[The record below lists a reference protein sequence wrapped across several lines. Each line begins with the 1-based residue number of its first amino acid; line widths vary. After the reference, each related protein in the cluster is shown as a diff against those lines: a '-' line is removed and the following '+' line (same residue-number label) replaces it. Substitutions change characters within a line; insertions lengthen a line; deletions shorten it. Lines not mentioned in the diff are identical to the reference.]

1 MTTTTPPTTPP
12 GTDLP
17 AQVGVGFVV
26 GRFLR
31 WVLDSSDEG
40 EPPEW
45 VSAGGS
51 VTLTPASTLRR
62 IDDPSA
68 FLAGGSVTLKIDPVT
83 GLLTDPQGRPRVVV
97 PAGQYQVKPSVDLGL
112 SGFTVE
118 VTQAHTLDNPC
129 DLAKAAPAPG
139 PAPSPDQVARLVA
152 VDAEL
157 LARIVA
163 LEKGGGGTGGAY
175 DDTALRADLAAERSA
190 RESADVALSG
200 RVDGLPTT
208 AQVDARIEG
217 VVGAAPAA
225 LDTLG
230 EIADRLQAGDDTAT
244 ALAAGLA
251 SETTA
256 RTAGDDALRTDLT
269 GLDGRV
275 DALAGFTD
283 RVEALAGYTDRG
295 DVTGA
300 VNVVGRGTV
309 ALTLAGD
316 TQMTLTGQD
325 GDSVLI
331 DADLA
336 GHTLTVEGKAVG
348 AVSVWARSRGRWI
361 SSSAITGGG
370 GTGGA
375 PDTTAPTAGTLAVGT
390 TANAADLSVTGALD
404 TGSGLD
410 PEPYAFSRD
419 GGATWTAW
427 QAAAT
432 YRYTNLTAS
441 TTYSFVHRV
450 RDFAGNIKT
459 GATVSK
465 ATAAPPAGWNVQHT
479 LDFTAADNTALTAY
493 TADGATIS
501 KIDGTD
507 GVIAGNRAASAVGNM
522 GDFQIITAKVPKQR
536 ATADYDITNGNLYF
550 GVRMFGW
557 RSGISLNKNGNA
569 DALTWPF
576 STWIL
581 TWAKQTG
588 HPKTGTI
595 QVVADGPGKSFEVY
609 INGGLILT
617 ATSAGY
623 NGEACDGVRFMM
635 QPDHQSRMS
644 IDNLKLESS
653 T

>member
-1 MTTTTPPTTPP
+1 MTVTPPTSPP

-17 AQVGVGFVV
+17 AQVGVGFVM

-31 WVLDSSDEG
+31 WVLNSSDEG
-40 EPPEW
+40 ERPEW

-62 IDDPSA
+62 IDYPSA
-68 FLAGGSVTLKIDPVT
+68 FLSGGSVTLKIDPVT

-190 RESADVALSG
+190 RESADAALSG

-269 GLDGRV
+269 GLGGRV

-361 SSSAITGGG
+361 TGQPVAGGGDSGGGDGG
-370 GTGGA
+370 GT
-375 PDTTAPTAGTLAVGT
+375 TTPPTVSPIVGKI
-390 TANAADLSVTGALD
+390 A
-404 TGSGLD
+404 
-410 PEPYAFSRD
+410 
-419 GGATWTAW
+419 
-427 QAAAT
+427 
-432 YRYTNLTAS
+432 
-441 TTYSFVHRV
+441 
-450 RDFAGNIKT
+450 FAGVADGT
-459 GATVSK
+459 DPATL
-465 ATAAPPAGWNVQHT
+465 T
-479 LDFTAADNTALTAY
+479 LTPS
-493 TADGATIS
+493 GATIQ
-501 KIDGTD
+501 KNNANGA
-507 GVIAGNRAASAVGNM
+507 IAGGKWSVSSSGAPLESTLSTAQQLTKMLATATYTMTGTSGNDAASIRIGVHAGMAGTVSLAVR
-522 GDFQIITAKVPKQR
+522 GDGSMSMDGI
-536 ATADYDITNGNLYF
+536 GLY
-550 GVRMFGW
+550 
-557 RSGISLNKNGNA
+557 
-569 DALTWPF
+569 TWTMPDL
-576 STWIL
+576 STRV
-581 TWAKQTG
+581 A
-588 HPKTGTI
+588 PKTGTI
-595 QVVADGPGKSFEVY
+595 AISFDATTGGGSAWLNGTKIGDYTSSDWVSKNPSGKAQGVVVGANAF
-609 INGGLILT
+609 NGGK
-617 ATSAGY
+617 TSIAGY
-623 NGEACDGVRFMM
+623 QMLVPA
-635 QPDHQSRMS
+635 
-644 IDNLKLESS
+644 
-653 T
+653 

>member
-1 MTTTTPPTTPP
+1 MTVTPPTSPP

-17 AQVGVGFVV
+17 AQVGVGFVM

-31 WVLDSSDEG
+31 WVLDSGDEG
-40 EPPEW
+40 ERPEW

-190 RESADVALSG
+190 RESADAALS
-200 RVDGLPTT
+200 
-208 AQVDARIEG
+208 
-217 VVGAAPAA
+217 
-225 LDTLG
+225 
-230 EIADRLQAGDDTAT
+230 
-244 ALAAGLA
+244 
-251 SETTA
+251 
-256 RTAGDDALRTDLT
+256 
-269 GLDGRV
+269 GRV

-550 GVRMFGW
+550 GVRMSGW

-617 ATSAGY
+617 ATSAEY
-623 NGEACDGVRFMM
+623 NGDACYGVRFMV
-635 QPDHQSRMS
+635 QPDSGQRVFL
-644 IDNLKLESS
+644 DNLKLESS